1 VRSIP
6 IMTDVFSRIR
16 FPTVECHSEHH
27 RGTCSHHEGVAH
39 WGLSGW
45 LRRALD
51 GFMGRTGPPS
61 RTDTATR
68 MAMDADFMLSAR
80 GPTAVGRP
88 TFSHFAGTPEKS
100 KESARTTLATPGA

>member
-1 VRSIP
+1 
-6 IMTDVFSRIR
+6 VFSRIR

-80 GPTAVGRP
+80 GPNTKG
-88 TFSHFAGTPEKS
+88 SAG
-100 KESARTTLATPGA
+100 